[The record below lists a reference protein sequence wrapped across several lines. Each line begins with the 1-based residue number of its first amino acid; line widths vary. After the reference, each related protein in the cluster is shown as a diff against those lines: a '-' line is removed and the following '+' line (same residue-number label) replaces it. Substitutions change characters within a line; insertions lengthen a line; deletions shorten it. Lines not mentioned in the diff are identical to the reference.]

1 MAKRYQV
8 ISADSHLEVSTD
20 RWIHRVPQ
28 KYQDRAPRR
37 LRLPGGGDAH
47 VVEGRGIMIEPVRV
61 TGERRVYPIG
71 GRIGENPGSGSAVAR
86 LHEQDIERVEA
97 ERRVSG

>member
-1 MAKRYQV
+1 MGKRYQV

-28 KYQDRAPRR
+28 EYRERAPRR

-61 TGERRVYPIG
+61 TGEWRVYPFG
-71 GRIGENPGSGSAVAR
+71 GRFGENPGSGSA
-86 LHEQDIERVEA
+86 
-97 ERRVSG
+97 